1 MTGNSGGNNSDDKS
15 AGGQQDFSQSV
26 ESIKATQQQ
35 VGPSQGA
42 ATGYQSVK

>member
-1 MTGNSGGNNSDDKS
+1 MTGNSGGNNNSDDKS

-35 VGPSQGA
+35 VAPS
-42 ATGYQSVK
+42 